1 MSVDFIW
8 IAQASDLAAICTQ
21 ITNAERVAID
31 TEFIKVDTF
40 FPILGVLQIN
50 AAGQIYLID
59 GHLDLTTI
67 WQALFDHPCLIFHA
81 CGEDLDLI
89 YHYAKRGPLTNI
101 FDTQIALAFLG
112 YGRQLSYRTALSA
125 LLHIDIEKDQTRSN
139 WLARPLNPLQLQ
151 YAALDVAHLLDLGA
165 CLIDELQ
172 QRDWL
177 DAVRED
183 CKCYAQEVMPEPN
196 LSLYYLDSAQA
207 YHSAK
212 QLMQLQRLYAW
223 REHTSRT
230 LNKPRSFLLRGRHIQ
245 HLVTKPP
252 QNMWQLSNYY
262 DIPPKTLRNYGK
274 TILDL
279 LHDLPD
285 QDQWPQRIPRMPWLP
300 GDLKPAIEHQLNQL
314 AYEWQ
319 ISRELLMRKK
329 WITPWLQLTWQY
341 RQQQDFTQR
350 SHYKHALNSACI
362 YWAGWRFKRVIVP
375 LLSIVEAAYQVEY
388 NMQHINQHI
397 DSATE

>member
-1 MSVDFIW
+1 MSVDFNW
-8 IAQASDLAAICTQ
+8 ISQASDLSAICAQ
-21 ITNAERVAID
+21 IANAERVAID

-40 FPILGVLQIN
+40 FPLLGVLQIN

-59 GHLDLTTI
+59 GHLDLAEI

-89 YHYAKRGPLTNI
+89 YHYAKRGPLTTI

-112 YGRQLSYRTALSA
+112 YGRQLSYRAALSS
-125 LLHIDIEKDQTRSN
+125 LINIDIEKDQTRSN
-139 WLARPLNPLQLQ
+139 WLARPLSPLQLQ
-151 YAALDVAHLLDLGA
+151 YAALDVAHLLDLGE
-165 CLIDELQ
+165 CLINELER
-172 QRDWL
+172 RDWL

-183 CKCYAQEVMPEPN
+183 CKFYAQDVLPEPN
-196 LSLYYLDSAQA
+196 LFLYYLDSAQA

-223 REHTSRT
+223 REQTCRK

-245 HLVTKPP
+245 DLVKRPP
-252 QNMWQLSNYY
+252 QSMWQLSHYY

-285 QDQWPQRIPRMPWLP
+285 QAQWPQRIARKPWLP
-300 GDLKPAIEHQLNQL
+300 SDLKPAIEQQLNQL

-319 ISRELLMRKK
+319 ISLELLMRKK
-329 WITPWLQLTWQY
+329 WITPWLHLTWQY
-341 RQQQDFTQR
+341 RQQQDFSQCLD
-350 SHYKHALNSACI
+350 YKKILCAACV
-362 YWAGWRFKRVIVP
+362 YWGGWRFNRVIVP
-375 LLSIVEAAYQVEY
+375 LLSIVEVAYQHERTDD
-388 NMQHINQHI
+388 QTI
-397 DSATE
+397 